1 MPFINEQPVQSEV
14 NDQLEHELVLA
25 AWKIQFSNVSSLK
38 VTKSDFTIRFSL
50 DLMEKGLVVDFYLGF
65 VPFSGV
71 EIEKL
76 GAFQLILQAPRFKYV
91 FLLRWPSRC
100 VL

>member
-14 NDQLEHELVLA
+14 NDLLEHELVLA
-25 AWKIQFSNVSSLK
+25 AYKIKLDKDPSLK

-50 DLMEKGLVVDFYLGF
+50 DLVEKGLVVDFYLGF
-65 VPFSGV
+65 VLFSGV

-76 GAFQLILQAPRFKYV
+76 GSFQLILQAV
-91 FLLRWPSRC
+91 GLLNSNED
-100 VL
+100 LFFG